1 MISSTL
7 PPSLPT
13 PAPDRE
19 AQRIVAWCLNGAERD
34 FAGRIT
40 GLGNWP
46 TQDQRAVM
54 LARHKVL
61 ARHMGERND
70 STIADAVTAL
80 IGCYRNALKPGE
92 DVRPV
97 TAKYVKE
104 LHGLPTWA
112 CVRACDAIRDNK
124 YPDCITFLP
133 STIRLREI
141 AASYTE
147 TVTREATELFH
158 VLRAE
163 RLPAPVSE
171 AERER
176 IAVGFQK
183 LSDDLRRWPDKPRF
197 GLYTDDELRAMYAKP
212 PPATDS
218 EMCHVKQSEAA
229 E

>member
-1 MISSTL
+1 MTSSIL

-19 AQRIVAWCLNGAERD
+19 VARIVGWCLNGAERD

-40 GLGNWP
+40 GLANWP
-46 TQDQRAVM
+46 SEQDRDAMQRRHRA
-54 LARHKVL
+54 LAQ
-61 ARHMGERND
+61 HMAQRND
-70 STIADAVTAL
+70 HAIGEAVTAL

-112 CVRACDAIRDNK
+112 CVRACDAIRDHK
-124 YPDCITFLP
+124 YQDCITFIP
-133 STIRLREI
+133 STIRVREI
-141 AASYTE
+141 AASYVE
-147 TVTREATELFH
+147 TVTREATEIFH
-158 VLRAE
+158 VLRAK

-176 IAVGFQK
+176 IKFGFQK
-183 LSDDLRRWPDKPRF
+183 LSEDLRRANDPQAPDKPRF
-197 GLYTDDELRAMYAKP
+197 GLYTDAELREMYARPAPK
-212 PPATDS
+212 PATG
-218 EMCHVKQSEAA
+218 EAA
-229 E
+229 A